1 MDLYIT
7 SLALGAAGLGF
18 MALSGL
24 GTRGHGGAARAHAGA
39 QHGGH
44 HGVIHAHHASHVHQ
58 HHAPHHAHQHMHAE
72 PPNPLARTLWTLAS
86 PRFLFSFLF
95 GLGLTGQ
102 ILRAH
107 ATGGLLLA
115 GSLLGAVVFERAL
128 VAPLWEAAMRFAS
141 KPAQTLDSAVADEA
155 IAVTSFDGNG
165 QGIVSVEVDGQIVQI
180 LATLQPSDR
189 QLGVRVRAGQRVRIE
204 DVNAAANQC
213 TVSLL

>member
-24 GTRGHGGAARAHAGA
+24 GARGHAGA
-39 QHGGH
+39 AHGRAG
-44 HGVIHAHHASHVHQ
+44 AHHAQLSHG
-58 HHAPHHAHQHMHAE
+58 HHAHGSAHRGHEHVHVDAA
-72 PPNPLARTLWTLAS
+72 NPFARTLWTVTS

-95 GLGLTGQ
+95 GLGLTGEL
-102 ILRAH
+102 LRTH
-107 ATGGLLLA
+107 LA
-115 GSLLGAVVFERAL
+115 EGALLGMAVVGAIAFERVV
-128 VAPLWEAAMRFAS
+128 VAPLWNFAMRFAS
-141 KPAQTLDSAVADEA
+141 KPAETLDAALTDEAVA
-155 IAVTSFDGNG
+155 VTTFDANG

>member
-24 GTRGHGGAARAHAGA
+24 GARGHAGA
-39 QHGGH
+39 AHGHAGAH
-44 HGVIHAHHASHVHQ
+44 HGHVAHG
-58 HHAPHHAHQHMHAE
+58 HHAHGSSHRGHEHVHAE
-72 PPNPLARTLWTLAS
+72 PLNPFAQTLWAITS
-86 PRFLFSFLF
+86 PRLLFSFLL
-95 GLGLTGQ
+95 GLGLTGEL
-102 ILRAH
+102 LRDVL
-107 ATGGLLLA
+107 TGGTLLA
-115 GSLLGAVVFERAL
+115 AAVIGAVVFERAF
-128 VAPLWEAAMRFAS
+128 VTPLWNFAMRFAS
-141 KPAQTLDSAVADEA
+141 KPAETLDAALTDEA
-155 IAVTSFDGNG
+155 VAVTSFDANG

-204 DVNAAANQC
+204 DVNTAANQC

>member
-24 GTRGHGGAARAHAGA
+24 GAQGHAGA
-39 QHGGH
+39 AHGHAGAH
-44 HGVIHAHHASHVHQ
+44 HGHVAHG
-58 HHAPHHAHQHMHAE
+58 HHAHGSSHHGHEHGHAE
-72 PPNPLARTLWTLAS
+72 PLNPFAQTLWAVTS
-86 PRFLFSFLF
+86 PRFLFSFLL
-95 GLGLTGQ
+95 GLGLTGEL
-102 ILRAH
+102 LRD
-107 ATGGLLLA
+107 LLA
-115 GSLLGAVVFERAL
+115 GGALLGAAVVGAIVFERAL
-128 VAPLWEAAMRFAS
+128 VTPLWNLAMRFAS
-141 KPAQTLDSAVADEA
+141 KPAETLDAALTDEA
-155 IAVTSFDGNG
+155 VAVTSFDANG

-204 DVNAAANQC
+204 DVNTAANQC

>member
-24 GTRGHGGAARAHAGA
+24 GARGHAGA
-39 QHGGH
+39 AHGPAHGAASGH
-44 HGVIHAHHASHVHQ
+44 HAQLSHAHHTHGAAHRGHEHVH
-58 HHAPHHAHQHMHAE
+58 ADA
-72 PPNPLARTLWTLAS
+72 PNPFARTLWTVAS
-86 PRFLFSFLF
+86 PRFLFSFLL
-95 GLGLTGQ
+95 GLGLTGEL
-102 ILRAH
+102 LR
-107 ATGGLLLA
+107 TNLA
-115 GSLLGAVVFERAL
+115 GGALLGAAVIGAIVFERA
-128 VAPLWEAAMRFAS
+128 VVTPLWNLAMRFAS
-141 KPAQTLDSAVADEA
+141 KPAETLDSALSDEA
-155 IAVTSFDGNG
+155 VAVTAFDANG

-204 DVNAAANQC
+204 DVNATANQC

>member
-24 GTRGHGGAARAHAGA
+24 GARGHAGAAHQHAGGHHAHGGHAHPAHAGA
-39 QHGGH
+39 HRGH
-44 HGVIHAHHASHVHQ
+44 EHAHVDA
-58 HHAPHHAHQHMHAE
+58 
-72 PPNPLARTLWTLAS
+72 PNPFARTLWTVTS

-95 GLGLTGQ
+95 GLGLAGEL
-102 ILRAH
+102 LRGHLPEAV
-107 ATGGLLLA
+107 
-115 GSLLGAVVFERAL
+115 LLGASVVGAIVFERAL
-128 VAPLWEAAMRFAS
+128 VTPLWNLAMRFAS
-141 KPAQTLDSAVADEA
+141 RPAETLDAALTDEAVA
-155 IAVTSFDGNG
+155 VTAFDVNG
-165 QGIVSVEVDGQIVQI
+165 RGIVSVEVDGQIVQI

>member
-24 GTRGHGGAARAHAGA
+24 GARGHAGAAHQHAGGHHTHGAHAHPAHAGS
-39 QHGGH
+39 HRG
-44 HGVIHAHHASHVHQ
+44 HVH
-58 HHAPHHAHQHMHAE
+58 AE
-72 PPNPLARTLWTLAS
+72 APNPFARTLWTVTS

-95 GLGLTGQ
+95 GLGLAGEL
-102 ILRAH
+102 LRAH
-107 ATGGLLLA
+107 LPEGLLL
-115 GSLLGAVVFERAL
+115 GAAVVGAIVFERAL
-128 VAPLWEAAMRFAS
+128 VTPLWNLTMRFAS
-141 KPAQTLDSAVADEA
+141 KPAETLDTALAGEAVA
-155 IAVTSFDGNG
+155 VTAFDVNG

>member
-24 GTRGHGGAARAHAGA
+24 GARGHAGAAHAGA
-39 QHGGH
+39 HRAHVSHG
-44 HGVIHAHHASHVHQ
+44 
-58 HHAPHHAHQHMHAE
+58 HHAHGSAQRGTQHVHTE
-72 PPNPLARTLWTLAS
+72 PLNPFARTLWAATS
-86 PRFLFSFLF
+86 PRFLFSFLL
-95 GLGLTGQ
+95 GLGLSGEL
-102 ILRAH
+102 LRD
-107 ATGGLLLA
+107 TLA
-115 GSLLGAVVFERAL
+115 NSALLGASVIGAIVFERA
-128 VAPLWEAAMRFAS
+128 VVTPLWNLAMRFAS
-141 KPAQTLDSAVADEA
+141 NPAETLDAALTDEAVA
-155 IAVTSFDGNG
+155 VTAFDANG

>member
-24 GTRGHGGAARAHAGA
+24 GAHSHSGATHGHGG
-39 QHGGH
+39 GH
-44 HGVIHAHHASHVHQ
+44 HHGHIADS
-58 HHAPHHAHQHMHAE
+58 HHAHQGAHAHDHVHADA
-72 PPNPLARTLWTLAS
+72 PNPLARTLWTVAS
-86 PRFLFSFLF
+86 PRFFFSFLL
-95 GLGLTGQ
+95 GLGLTGEV
-102 ILRAH
+102 LRGHLSGSPLLVA
-107 ATGGLLLA
+107 ALVGG
-115 GSLLGAVVFERAL
+115 VVFERAL
-128 VAPLWEAAMRFAS
+128 VAPLWDVAMRFAS
-141 KPAQTLDSAVADEA
+141 KPAQTLDAAVTDEAVA
-155 IAVTSFDGNG
+155 VTAFDANG